1 MTAPAHTYQRLI
13 ENAVVT
19 TLKADSTVNQ
29 AYKDIR
35 DADYS
40 PAIVRAY
47 DWESEVDRLAIVV
60 HARDLTNAMLGAT
73 GRSAQWR
80 VTLVVAVMSSKDHD
94 KGNDNADRV
103 QGACERWLYGLTPS
117 TLNTALGVGSVIT
130 IHGITSAEL
139 DDAQDD
145 ARETLA
151 RYSAV
156 TLHFGTT

>member
-13 ENAVVT
+13 EDAVVT
-19 TLKADSTVNQ
+19 TLKSDSTVNQ

-47 DWESEVDRLAIVV
+47 DWEKEVDRLAILV

-80 VTLVVAVMSSKDHD
+80 VTLLLSVMSSIDHD
-94 KGNDNADRV
+94 KGDDNADRV
-103 QGACERWLYGLTPS
+103 QGACERWLYSLTPA
-117 TLNTALGVGSVIT
+117 TLNTALGVGSVVT

-139 DDAQDD
+139 DDVVEQDRD
-145 ARETLA
+145 RLS
-151 RYSAV
+151 RFSAV
-156 TLHFGTT
+156 TLHFGAT